1 VVSRSLYW
9 KITIPFAVLV
19 LISMGI
25 LGTYVIESSRN
36 TQIDLLESQ
45 LLNEAKL
52 VANVSLPG
60 LAAPGNQSNLD
71 GIAKAT
77 GNEIGARV
85 TLIAPD
91 GTVLGDT
98 DQDPLTME
106 NHSERPEVKAALA
119 SGMGQATR
127 YSATLHENMMYVAI
141 VVEDHGTVLGIARV
155 ALPLTAVE
163 SSVNRAAMTI
173 ALAIG
178 LTTLLVII
186 ASALIARMI
195 THPVRAMTRAA
206 EAVAGGDLDQQIP
219 VRSGDEIGRLGRAFN
234 AMSIAL
240 KSTVNTIADDKTRL
254 VTILSSLTDGVVLTD
269 ARANVVVVNPAAEKL
284 FNFDGTRLTG
294 RPLIEAVQDHEVDKV
309 VRECLQTEAEQTT
322 QLDSVTGRF
331 LRTIAVPITIGSE
344 KGAVVLFQ
352 DLTEVRSL
360 HTMRRE
366 FVGNVSHELRTPLA
380 GMKAIV
386 ETLRDGAINDQAVA
400 GDFLNRLDTEVD
412 GMTQMVAELIELSR
426 IETGGIKLQLEPVSL
441 NELAAEVVA
450 RLGPQADRQQVA
462 LSTRLAADLPEV
474 PADRERIRQVI
485 VNIVH
490 NAIKFTPRGGVV
502 VVSTSQPD
510 GSVVAEVSDTGIG
523 ISADDLPH
531 IFERFFKA
539 DRSRATS
546 GTGLGLAIAKHTVQ
560 SHGGSIWVKSELGK
574 GSTFSL
580 SLPFKSPP
588 TPEAPK
594 I

>member
-19 LISMGI
+19 LIGMGI
-25 LGTYVIESSRN
+25 LGTYVIESSRD

-52 VANVSLPG
+52 VANLSLSG
-60 LAAPGNQSNLD
+60 LAAPGNHANLD

-77 GNEIGARV
+77 GTEIGARV
-85 TLIAPD
+85 TLIALD

-98 DQDPLTME
+98 DQDPLIMA
-106 NHSERPEVKAALA
+106 NHSDRPEVKAALA

-127 YSATLHENMMYVAI
+127 YSATLRENMMYVAT
-141 VVEDHGTVLGIARV
+141 VVKDQGMVLGIVRV

-163 SSVNRAAMTI
+163 RSVNRAAMAI

-186 ASALIARMI
+186 AAALIARMI
-195 THPVRAMTRAA
+195 TRPLREITRAA
-206 EAVAGGDLDQQIP
+206 EAVANGHLDQQIVP
-219 VRSGDEIGRLGRAFN
+219 RSADEIGRLGRAFN
-234 AMSIAL
+234 AMSTSL
-240 KSTVNTIADDKTRL
+240 KTNMTTIAEDKTRL
-254 VTILSSLTDGVVLTD
+254 VAILSGLTDGVVLTD
-269 ARANVVVVNPAAEKL
+269 ARGNVVVVNPAAEKL
-284 FNFDGTRLTG
+284 FAFDGTRLTG

-309 VRECLQTEAEQTT
+309 VRECLRTMAEQTT

-331 LRTIAVPITIGSE
+331 LRTIAVPIVIGSE
-344 KGAVVLFQ
+344 RGAVVLFQ

-360 HTMRRE
+360 QTMRRE

-400 GDFLNRLDTEVD
+400 ADFLDRLDTEVD

-426 IETGGIKLQLEPVSL
+426 IETGGIKLKLEPVSL
-441 NELAAEVVA
+441 NELATEVVA
-450 RLGPQADRQQVA
+450 RLGPQADRQQIA

-474 PADRERIRQVI
+474 AADRERMRQVI

-490 NAIKFTPRGGVV
+490 NAIKFTPRGGGVA
-502 VVSTSQPD
+502 VSTSERD
-510 GSVVAEVSDTGIG
+510 GSLVAEVSDTGIG

-560 SHGGSIWVKSELGK
+560 SHGGSIWVKSEPGK
-574 GSTFSL
+574 GSYFGF
-580 SLPFKSPP
+580 SLPFKAPP
-588 TPEAPK
+588 TPETPK